1 MYYYLLINIFT
12 LAGPLAFS
20 FDKHIKFYRNIP
32 AVLFSYIVVSIPF
45 IIWDAIATERG
56 HWHFNP
62 DYIIGFKIF
71 GLPIEE
77 ILFFITVPYACLF
90 TYEAIVYYLGDKKL
104 RVPSWPFLI
113 LAALCILGALLFI
126 DQEYT
131 FIDLF
136 VFAFFL
142 ITAVVFKKWIIN
154 SKAYWIYLLVT
165 IGFFIIVNYLLT
177 SIPIVQYGSDM
188 IWGSQDPWN
197 YRFITIPFE
206 DFFYNVS
213 MLGFYLVSYIY
224 YYKKYLMQKSPG
236 SLSR

>member
-20 FDKHIKFYRNIP
+20 FDKRIKFYRNMP
-32 AVLFSYIVVSIPF
+32 AVLFSYMMVSIPF
-45 IIWDAIATERG
+45 IIWDVIATERG
-56 HWHFNP
+56 HWRFNP
-62 DYIIGFKIF
+62 DYIVGFKIL

-90 TYEAIVYYLGDKKL
+90 TYEAILYYFGDKKI
-104 RVPSWPFLI
+104 VQPSWPFLAA
-113 LAALCILGALLFI
+113 AALCFIGAFVFI

-131 FIDLF
+131 VIDLI

-142 ITAVVFKKWIIN
+142 LLALVFKEKIFG
-154 SKAYWIYLLVT
+154 SRAYWVYLVAT
-165 IGFFIIVNYLLT
+165 IGFFMIVNYLLT

-188 IWGSQDPWN
+188 IWGAQDPWN

-206 DFFYNVS
+206 DFFYNIS
-213 MLGFYLVSYIY
+213 MLGFYLITYLFFMEKYI
-224 YYKKYLMQKSPG
+224 KRQHK
-236 SLSR
+236 